1 MDEIWGGNMS
11 IMQKRIKNIAKAMD
25 NAKDSDMKRIW
36 NVKLEQLLKIRGR
49 KAFERLENQARVVH

>member
-36 NVKLEQLLKIRGR
+36 NIKLEQLLEIRGR
-49 KAFERLENQARVVH
+49 KAFEGHENQAREVH

>member
-1 MDEIWGGNMS
+1 MS

-49 KAFERLENQARVVH
+49 KAFESLENQARVVH

>member
-36 NVKLEQLLKIRGR
+36 NVKLEQLLEIRGR
-49 KAFERLENQARVVH
+49 KAFERLEDKARMVH

>member
-1 MDEIWGGNMS
+1 MS

-36 NVKLEQLLKIRGR
+36 NVKLEQLLEIRGR

>member
-1 MDEIWGGNMS
+1 MDENGRNHMS
-11 IMQKRIKNIAKAMD
+11 IMQKRIKNIAKAMG

>member
-36 NVKLEQLLKIRGR
+36 NIKLEQLLEIRGR
-49 KAFERLENQARVVH
+49 NAFEGLENQARVVH

>member
-25 NAKDSDMKRIW
+25 NTKDSDMKRIW
-36 NVKLEQLLKIRGR
+36 NVKLEQLLEIRGR

>member
-25 NAKDSDMKRIW
+25 NADMQ
-36 NVKLEQLLKIRGR
+36 NQTHTIR
-49 KAFERLENQARVVH
+49 KWQSHI

>member
-25 NAKDSDMKRIW
+25 NAKDLDMKRIW
-36 NVKLEQLLKIRGR
+36 NIKLEQLLEIRGR
-49 KAFERLENQARVVH
+49 KACEGLENQARVVH

>member
-11 IMQKRIKNIAKAMD
+11 IMQKRIKNVAKAMD

-36 NVKLEQLLKIRGR
+36 NVKLEQLLEIRGR

>member
-1 MDEIWGGNMS
+1 MDENGRNHMS